1 MTRGQERYSLV
12 AIRISTG
19 RRHQIRAHLAHAGHP
34 VVCDAKYGGKQLE
47 AGEKSGAE
55 RYQQDL
61 QWCPR
66 NFLHRYRVAWV
77 SDQNPHEAHAEL
89 PGDLK
94 EALAQLSP
102 KVAAGKVCHTS
113 AVQLQWLL
121 EENGLKSAEWAQLPI
136 LDSLYRDD
144 AD

>member
-1 MTRGQERYSLV
+1 M
-12 AIRISTG
+12 
-19 RRHQIRAHLAHAGHP
+19 
-34 VVCDAKYGGKQLE
+34 
-47 AGEKSGAE
+47 GEKSAE

-77 SDQNPHEAHAEL
+77 SKDQNPHEAHAEL
-89 PGDLK
+89 PSDLK

-136 LDSLYRDD
+136 LDSLDPDD